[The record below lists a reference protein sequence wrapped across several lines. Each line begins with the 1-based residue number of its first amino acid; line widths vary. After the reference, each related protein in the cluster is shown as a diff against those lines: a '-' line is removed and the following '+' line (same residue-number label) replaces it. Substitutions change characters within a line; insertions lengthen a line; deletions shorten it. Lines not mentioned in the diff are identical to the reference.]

1 MCKKNLIVLFVGAI
15 TLLLSC
21 VDNNY
26 DLNKEIATDVKIE
39 KNKVALPVGGLK
51 PVVLDSLIDVSEIEM
66 LEKGADGVYG
76 IVLDDTI
83 SVEESIEQITLE
95 IASVKDSISVDFEKA
110 NIKNVVID
118 SVDVESKISSPRI
131 SVDEL
136 NDSLPTLH
144 SEVWDQAFDIQGLD
158 FALSKL
164 DQLGGSYSLSINNPV
179 TVETGDQEVACE
191 FSYTLPAE
199 IESIKN
205 ITLGSSEEPNGTLGT
220 LVNVKVTNPQ
230 PLEMCTKTLNFE
242 IDFPKN
248 FRLAVNE
255 KADQAEKYRVE
266 NGGSSII
273 LEGFEPEGEISELSF
288 FLTEIKDVDDFIVV
302 DGDKRILE
310 INQPI
315 VYSID
320 YTVSGTVELNAGVKA
335 SDFTFDVELDVKL
348 AFSDVAGSTKDI
360 NVNFQP
366 IAMDFKGEF
375 DDLQY
380 IDTINY
386 IKFNEEK
393 SRINFT
399 TTMDKQWLDAFQ
411 LEDGYALKISFPEE
425 LDINNDASTYD
436 SKGVNVVYDADL
448 HAFYVKDMSVL
459 VASEWELVLQ
469 KLTLNDPVVNGEYS
483 LDFSA
488 EIGLVKLNEQEQYEP
503 TTSFVLAGQEI
514 ESLVDVLDKLNGEK
528 SVVFAMEAAEL
539 VIDEAVVYTE
549 AISSELAERS
559 EFNIY
564 EKIPSE
570 IERIE
575 RIVFSEAVPMTM
587 VMNVNGVDVNEL
599 DTDIEL
605 KGTVTLPPFLELES
619 ETEGVTVAGNGVL
632 ELVDVEYNPSFGQP
646 LKLELLCG
654 GMDFTRIN
662 DAADLI
668 VDSHIKYDGIID
680 VNGKAVINGTKFSST
695 VLDNDISF
703 DIEFVVGE
711 ITVKEFHGIYAA
723 EIEGVEEVI
732 DFDLGEELEFLRE
745 EGNSITLAD
754 PQLEFVLT
762 NPVGIPVDV
771 DLHIFGNNENGEKID
786 ETEIIARL
794 SINPANYGPKGL
806 EPVETKL
813 FITTDITENSKAG
826 YKNIQ
831 IPELA
836 NLLKKI
842 PHSLN
847 LNVNPIIRKD
857 STHHV
862 DIVQPI
868 KLDAAYSVV
877 VPLRFDSLQLCYTD
891 TIRELDSNL
900 GETMELFSNV
910 SLLAKMDVINTIPLG
925 LLLDITPLDVNG
937 NEIKD
942 IEIDSLHVAAGS
954 GEALLDEKKNVCE
967 GLQQQKLVFE
977 IKSKSGD
984 ISSLDG
990 LAFSLKAASDHTT
1003 GAAALK
1009 SEQGVKLSN
1018 IVLEISGD
1026 IEADLKDFG
1035 FGE

>member
-26 DLNKEIATDVKIE
+26 DLNKNIATDVKIE

-164 DQLGGSYSLSINNPV
+164 DQLGSSYSLSINNPV

-205 ITLGSSEEPNGTLGT
+205 ITLGSSEEPNGTL
-220 LVNVKVTNPQ
+220 VNVKVTNPK
-230 PLEMCTKTLNFE
+230 PLEMCTKTLNFR
-242 IDFPKN
+242 IDFPENFKVAKN
-248 FRLAVNE
+248 EAAE
-255 KADQAEKYRVE
+255 QAGKYSVKD
-266 NGGSSII
+266 GHSIV
-273 LEGFEPEGEISELSF
+273 LKDFEPKGDISELSF

-399 TTMDKQWLDAFQ
+399 TTMDGQWLDAFQ

-436 SKGVNVVYDADL
+436 GKGDSVVVYDADL

-483 LDFSA
+483 LDFQA
-488 EIGLVKLNEQEQYEP
+488 EIGLVKLNEQRQYEP
-503 TTSFVLAGQEI
+503 TTSFVLAGQKI
-514 ESLVDVLDKLNGEK
+514 ESLVNVLDKLNGDK

-549 AISSELAERS
+549 AISSELAESS

-575 RIVFSEAVPMTM
+575 RIVFSENVPMTM

-619 ETEGVTVAGNGVL
+619 ETKGVTVAGNGVL
-632 ELVDVEYNPSFGQP
+632 ELVDVKYRPSSGQP

-762 NPVGIPVDV
+762 NHVGIPVDV

-786 ETEIIARL
+786 DTEIIARL
-794 SINPANYGPKGL
+794 SINPANYGPNGL
-806 EPVETKL
+806 DSVETKL
-813 FITTDITENSKAG
+813 FVTTDIAKNSKVG
-826 YKNIQ
+826 YENIQ

-862 DIVQPI
+862 DIAQPI
-868 KLDAAYSVV
+868 KLVADYSVV

-937 NEIKD
+937 DEIKD

-954 GEALLDEKKNVCE
+954 GEALLDENKNVCE

-1009 SEQGVKLSN
+1009 GEQGIKLSN
-1018 IVLEISGD
+1018 IVLEVSGD

-1035 FGE
+1035 LGK

>member
-1 MCKKNLIVLFVGAI
+1 MCKRNLIVLLVGAMS
-15 TLLLSC
+15 LLLSC

-26 DLNKEIATDVKIE
+26 DLNKNIATDVKIE

-51 PVVLDSLIDVSEIEM
+51 PVVLDSLIDVSGIEL

-118 SVDVESKISSPRI
+118 SVGVESKISSPRI
-131 SVDEL
+131 SVDAL

-144 SEVWDQAFDIQGLD
+144 SEVLDQAFDIQGLD
-158 FALSKL
+158 FALR
-164 DQLGGSYSLSINNPV
+164 QLELSGGSYSLSINNPV
-179 TVETGDQEVACE
+179 TVETGEQEVACE

-205 ITLGSSEEPNGTLGT
+205 ITLDST
-220 LVNVKVTNPQ
+220 LVNVKVTNPK
-230 PLEMCTKTLNFE
+230 PLEMCTKTLNFR

-255 KADQAEKYRVE
+255 AANQPGKYRVE
-266 NGGSSII
+266 NGEHSII

-288 FLTEIKDVDDFIVV
+288 YLTEIKDVDDFIVV

-315 VYSID
+315 EYSID

-335 SDFTFDVELDVKL
+335 SDFAFDVELDVKL
-348 AFSDVAGSTKDI
+348 AFSDVEGSTKDI
-360 NVNFQP
+360 DVSFQP
-366 IAMDFKGEF
+366 ITMDFKGEF

-399 TTMDKQWLDAFQ
+399 TTMDKQWLEAFQ
-411 LEDGYALKISFPEE
+411 LKNGYALKISFPEE
-425 LDINNDASTYD
+425 LDINNDASTYK

-459 VASEWELVLQ
+459 VESEWELVLQ
-469 KLTLNDPVVNGEYS
+469 KLTLNAPVVNGEYS
-483 LDFSA
+483 LDFQA
-488 EIGLVKLNEQEQYEP
+488 EIGLVKLNEQGQYES
-503 TTSFVLAGQEI
+503 TTSFVLAGKDI
-514 ESLVDVLDKLNGEK
+514 KSLVDVLDKLNGDK

-549 AISSELAERS
+549 AISSELAESS

-575 RIVFSEAVPMTM
+575 RIVFSENVPMTM
-587 VMNVNGVDVNEL
+587 VMNVNGVNVKDI

-605 KGTVTLPPFLELES
+605 KATVTLPSFLELYS
-619 ETEGVTVAGNGVL
+619 KTEGVLVDGYGVL
-632 ELVDVEYNPSFGQP
+632 DIDVKYRPSSGQP
-646 LKLELLCG
+646 LKLEMECA

-662 DAADLI
+662 GADGLQP

-786 ETEIIARL
+786 DTEIIARL
-794 SINPANYGPKGL
+794 SINPANYGPNGL

-813 FITTDITENSKAG
+813 FVTTDTEKNSKVG
-826 YKNIQ
+826 YENVQ

-862 DIVQPI
+862 DIAQPI
-868 KLDAAYSVV
+868 KLDAVYSVV

-910 SLLAKMDVINTIPLG
+910 SLCVKMDVINTIPLG
-925 LLLDITPLDVNG
+925 LSLNVTPLDLDG
-937 NEIKD
+937 NVIED
-942 IEIDSLHVAAGS
+942 IEIDGLQVAAGS
-954 GEALLDEKKNVCE
+954 GEALLDENKNVCE

-1018 IVLEISGD
+1018 IVLEVSGD

-1035 FGE
+1035 LGK

>member
-95 IASVKDSISVDFEKA
+95 IASIKDSISVDFEKA

-118 SVDVESKISSPRI
+118 SVGVESKISSPRI

-144 SEVWDQAFDIQGLD
+144 SEVLDQAFDIQGLD

-179 TVETGDQEVACE
+179 TVETGVQEVACE
-191 FSYTLPAE
+191 FSYPLPAE

-205 ITLGSSEEPNGTLGT
+205 ITLGSSEEPNGTL
-220 LVNVKVTNPQ
+220 VNVKVTNPK
-230 PLEMCTKTLNFE
+230 PLEMCTKTLNFR

-255 KADQAEKYRVE
+255 EAEQAGKYRVE
-266 NGGSSII
+266 NGEHSII

-288 FLTEIKDVDDFIVV
+288 YLTEIKDVDDFIVV

-366 IAMDFKGEF
+366 ITMDFKGEF

-436 SKGVNVVYDADL
+436 SKDVNVVYDADL

-488 EIGLVKLNEQEQYEP
+488 EIGLVKLNEQDQYES

-514 ESLVDVLDKLNGEK
+514 ESLVNVLDKLNGEK

-549 AISSELAERS
+549 AISSELAESS

-575 RIVFSEAVPMTM
+575 RIVFSENVPMTM
-587 VMNVNGVDVNEL
+587 VMNVNGVNVKDI

-605 KGTVTLPPFLELES
+605 KATVTLPSFLELNS
-619 ETEGVTVAGNGVL
+619 KTDGVFVDGDGVMDI
-632 ELVDVEYNPSFGQP
+632 DVKYNPSFGQP
-646 LKLELLCG
+646 LKLEMECA

-662 DAADLI
+662 GADGLQP

-762 NPVGIPVDV
+762 NHVGIPVDV

-786 ETEIIARL
+786 DTEIIARL
-794 SINPANYGPKGL
+794 SINPANYGPNGL
-806 EPVETKL
+806 ESVKTKL
-813 FITTDITENSKAG
+813 FVTTDTAKNSKVG
-826 YKNIQ
+826 YENVQ

-842 PHSLN
+842 PHTLN
-847 LNVNPIIRKD
+847 LNVTPVINKE

-862 DIVQPI
+862 DIEQPI

-910 SLLAKMDVINTIPLG
+910 SLCVKMDVINTIPLG
-925 LLLDITPLDVNG
+925 LSLNVTPLDLDG
-937 NEIKD
+937 NVIED
-942 IEIDSLHVAAGS
+942 IEIDGLQVAAGS
-954 GEALLDEKKNVCE
+954 GEALVDEDENVCE
-967 GLQQQKLVFE
+967 GLQQQNFVFE
-977 IKSKSGD
+977 IKSKSGE

-1009 SEQGVKLSN
+1009 GEQGIKLSN
-1018 IVLEISGD
+1018 IVLEVSGD

-1035 FGE
+1035 LGK

>member
-26 DLNKEIATDVKIE
+26 DLNKNIATDVKIE

-76 IVLDDTI
+76 IMLDDTI

-95 IASVKDSISVDFEKA
+95 IASIKDSISVDFEKA

-118 SVDVESKISSPRI
+118 SVGVESKISSPRI

-144 SEVWDQAFDIQGLD
+144 SEVLDQAFDIQGLD

-164 DQLGGSYSLSINNPV
+164 DQLGGFYSLPINNPV
-179 TVETGDQEVACE
+179 TVETGEQEVACE

-199 IESIKN
+199 IKSIKN
-205 ITLGSSEEPNGTLGT
+205 ITLDST
-220 LVNVKVTNPQ
+220 LVNVKVTNPI
-230 PLEMCTKTLNFE
+230 PLDKCTKVLNFR
-242 IDFPKN
+242 IDFPENFKVAKN
-248 FRLAVNE
+248 EAAE
-255 KADQAEKYRVE
+255 QAGKYSVE
-266 NGGSSII
+266 DGHSIV
-273 LEGFEPEGEISELSF
+273 LKGFEPKGDISELSF

-348 AFSDVAGSTKDI
+348 AFSDVEGSTNDI
-360 NVNFQP
+360 DVSFQP
-366 IAMDFKGEF
+366 ITMDFKGVF

-411 LEDGYALKISFPEE
+411 LKDGYALKISFPKE

-436 SKGVNVVYDADL
+436 SKGDSVVYDADL

-459 VASEWELVLQ
+459 VKSEWELVLQ
-469 KLTLNDPVVNGEYS
+469 KLTLNAPVVNGEYS
-483 LDFSA
+483 LDFKA
-488 EIGLVKLNEQEQYEP
+488 EIGLVKLNEQGEYVDA
-503 TTSFVLAGQEI
+503 TSFVLAGKEI
-514 ESLVDVLDKLNGEK
+514 ESLVDVLDKLNGDK

-549 AISSELAERS
+549 AISSELAESS

-575 RIVFSEAVPMTM
+575 RIVFSENVPMTM
-587 VMNVNGVDVNEL
+587 VMNVNGVNVKDI

-605 KGTVTLPPFLELES
+605 KATVALPSFLELYS
-619 ETEGVTVAGNGVL
+619 KTEGVD
-632 ELVDVEYNPSFGQP
+632 VDVDGVMDIDVKYRPSSGQP
-646 LKLELLCG
+646 LKLEMECA
-654 GMDFTRIN
+654 GMDFTRIYG
-662 DAADLI
+662 ADGLQP

-794 SINPANYGPKGL
+794 SINPANYGPNGL
-806 EPVETKL
+806 ESVETKL
-813 FITTDITENSKAG
+813 FVTTDTEKNSKVG
-826 YKNIQ
+826 YENVQ

-862 DIVQPI
+862 DIAQPI
-868 KLDAAYSVV
+868 KLDAVYSVV

-910 SLLAKMDVINTIPLG
+910 SLCVKMDVINTIPLG

-954 GEALLDEKKNVCE
+954 GEALLDENKNVCE
-967 GLQQQKLVFE
+967 GLQQQNFVFE

-1009 SEQGVKLSN
+1009 GEQGIKLSN
-1018 IVLEISGD
+1018 IVLEVSGD

-1035 FGE
+1035 LGK

>member
-26 DLNKEIATDVKIE
+26 DLNKNIATDVKIE

-76 IVLDDTI
+76 IMLDDTI

-95 IASVKDSISVDFEKA
+95 IASIKDSISVDFEKA

-118 SVDVESKISSPRI
+118 SVGVESKISSPRI

-144 SEVWDQAFDIQGLD
+144 SEVLDQAFDIQGLD

-164 DQLGGSYSLSINNPV
+164 DQLGGFYSLPINNPV
-179 TVETGDQEVACE
+179 TVETGEQEVACE

-199 IESIKN
+199 IKSIKN
-205 ITLGSSEEPNGTLGT
+205 ITLDST
-220 LVNVKVTNPQ
+220 LVNVKVTNPI
-230 PLEMCTKTLNFE
+230 PLDKCTKVLNFR
-242 IDFPKN
+242 IDFPENFKVAKN
-248 FRLAVNE
+248 EAAE
-255 KADQAEKYRVE
+255 QAGKYSVE
-266 NGGSSII
+266 DGHSIV
-273 LEGFEPEGEISELSF
+273 LKGFEPKGDISELSF

-335 SDFTFDVELDVKL
+335 SAFAFDVELDVKL
-348 AFSDVAGSTKDI
+348 AFSDVEGSTNDI
-360 NVNFQP
+360 DVSFQP
-366 IAMDFKGEF
+366 ITMDFKGVF

-411 LEDGYALKISFPEE
+411 LKDGYALKISFPKE

-436 SKGVNVVYDADL
+436 SKGDSVVYDADL

-459 VASEWELVLQ
+459 VKSEWELVLQ
-469 KLTLNDPVVNGEYS
+469 KLTLNAPVVNGEYS
-483 LDFSA
+483 LDFKA
-488 EIGLVKLNEQEQYEP
+488 EIGLVKLNEQGEYVDA
-503 TTSFVLAGQEI
+503 TSFVLAGKEI
-514 ESLVDVLDKLNGEK
+514 ESLVDVLDKLNGDK

-549 AISSELAERS
+549 AISSELAESS

-575 RIVFSEAVPMTM
+575 RIVFSENVPMTM
-587 VMNVNGVDVNEL
+587 VMNVNGVNVKDI

-605 KGTVTLPPFLELES
+605 KATVALPSFLELYS
-619 ETEGVTVAGNGVL
+619 KTEGVD
-632 ELVDVEYNPSFGQP
+632 VDVDGVMDIDVKYRPSSGQP
-646 LKLELLCG
+646 LKLEMECA
-654 GMDFTRIN
+654 GMDFTRIYG
-662 DAADLI
+662 ADGLQP

-794 SINPANYGPKGL
+794 SINPANYGPNGL
-806 EPVETKL
+806 ESVETKL
-813 FITTDITENSKAG
+813 FVTTDTEKNSKVG
-826 YKNIQ
+826 YENVQ

-862 DIVQPI
+862 DIAQPI
-868 KLDAAYSVV
+868 KLDAVYSVV

-910 SLLAKMDVINTIPLG
+910 SLCVKMDVINTIPLG

-954 GEALLDEKKNVCE
+954 GEALLDENKNVCE
-967 GLQQQKLVFE
+967 GLQQQNFVFE

-1009 SEQGVKLSN
+1009 GEQGIKLSN
-1018 IVLEISGD
+1018 IVLEVSGD

-1035 FGE
+1035 LGK

>member
-26 DLNKEIATDVKIE
+26 DLNKNIATDVKVE

-51 PVVLDSLIDVSEIEM
+51 PVLLDSLIDVSEIEM
-66 LEKGADGVYG
+66 LEKGADGVYS
-76 IVLDDTI
+76 ITLDSTI
-83 SVEESIEQITLE
+83 SVNESIKPITLN
-95 IASVKDSISVDFEKA
+95 IDSIDYSIPVDFQKA
-110 NIKNVVID
+110 NIKNVSID
-118 SVDVESKISSPRI
+118 SVGVESKISSPRI
-131 SVDEL
+131 SVDAL

-144 SEVWDQAFDIQGLD
+144 SEVLDQAFDIQGLE
-158 FALSKL
+158 FALRQL
-164 DQLGGSYSLSINNPV
+164 EQLGGSYSLSINNPV
-179 TVETGDQEVACE
+179 TVETGEQEVACE

-205 ITLGSSEEPNGTLGT
+205 ITLDST
-220 LVNVKVTNPQ
+220 LVNVKVTNPK
-230 PLEMCTKTLNFE
+230 PLDKCTKVLNFR
-242 IDFPKN
+242 IDFPENFKVAKN
-248 FRLAVNE
+248 EAAE
-255 KADQAEKYRVE
+255 QAGKYSVE
-266 NGGSSII
+266 DGHSIV
-273 LEGFEPEGEISELSF
+273 LKDFEPKGDISELSF

-315 VYSID
+315 EYSID

-335 SDFTFDVELDVKL
+335 SDFAFDVELDVKL

-360 NVNFQP
+360 DVNFQP
-366 IAMDFKGEF
+366 IAMNFKGEF

-386 IKFNEEK
+386 VVFNEE

-399 TTMDKQWLDAFQ
+399 TTMDGQWLEAFQ

-436 SKGVNVVYDADL
+436 SKGDSVVYDADL

-459 VASEWELVLQ
+459 VESEWELVLQ
-469 KLTLNDPVVNGEYS
+469 KLTLNAPVVNGEYP

-488 EIGLVKLNEQEQYEP
+488 EIGLVKLNEQGQYES

-514 ESLVDVLDKLNGEK
+514 ESLVNVLDKLNGEK

-539 VIDEAVVYTE
+539 VIDEAVVHTE
-549 AISSELAERS
+549 AISSELEEGE
-559 EFNIY
+559 EFKIF
-564 EKIPSE
+564 EKIPAE
-570 IERIE
+570 IERVE
-575 RIVFSEAVPMTM
+575 RIGFSEAVPMTM
-587 VMNVNGVDVNEL
+587 VMNVNGVDVKEL
-599 DTDIEL
+599 NTDIEL
-605 KGTVTLPPFLELES
+605 KGTVTLPPFLELDS
-619 ETEGVTVAGNGVL
+619 ETKGVTVAGNGVL
-632 ELVDVEYNPSFGQP
+632 ELDVKYNPSFGQP

-662 DAADLI
+662 DAAGLLP
-668 VDSHIKYDGIID
+668 VDSHIKYDGAIE
-680 VNGKAVINGTKFSST
+680 VNGKAVINGARFSST
-695 VLDNDISF
+695 LLDSDISF
-703 DIEFVVGE
+703 GVKFVVGE
-711 ITVKEFHGIYAA
+711 IAVKEFHGIYAA

-732 DFDLGEELEFLRE
+732 DFDLGEGLEFLRE

-771 DLHIFGNNENGEKID
+771 DLHIFGNDGNGVKID
-786 ETEIIARL
+786 STEIMTSLNIK
-794 SINPANYGPKGL
+794 PAVYGANGF
-806 EPVETKL
+806 EPVETRL
-813 FITTDITENSKAG
+813 FITTDTTENSKAG

-862 DIVQPI
+862 DIAQPI
-868 KLDAAYSVV
+868 KLDAVYSVV

-891 TIRELDSNL
+891 TIRELDSDL

-910 SLLAKMDVINTIPLG
+910 SLCVKMDVINTIPLG
-925 LLLDITPLDVNG
+925 LSLNVTPLDLDG
-937 NEIKD
+937 NVIED
-942 IEIDSLHVAAGS
+942 IEIDGLQVAAGS
-954 GEALLDEKKNVCE
+954 GEALLDENKNVCE

-990 LAFSLKAASDHTT
+990 LAFSLKAANDHTT

-1018 IVLEISGD
+1018 IVLEVSGD

-1035 FGE
+1035 LGK